1 MSGRRDGA
9 TSEGGGRAAG
19 FDSALETIEGL
30 FDAHLGR
37 LRQLAG
43 HVTEAAQRGPLTE
56 RRIEPVR
63 EALLDWLD
71 HDQVAWGYGF
81 VAAPEVVDGRPRY
94 LFWFQRTGRE
104 FRRLQLNF
112 DIDDV
117 NVYDYLHMDWYTGAE
132 QKRGEVIH
140 GPWVDYTG
148 SGQYVLTAAV
158 PVMHGAEFLG
168 IAGGD
173 LLVSSLERRLLPA
186 LKSVQAEAVLVN
198 ANRQVVV
205 SNSPRWIPGDR
216 LRTHPLESDT
226 FTTVA
231 PVVAGTGWVL
241 AVPGS

>member
-1 MSGRRDGA
+1 MSAGKP
-9 TSEGGGRAAG
+9 AG
-19 FDSALETIEGL
+19 FDTALAGIERL
-30 FDAHLGR
+30 FDGHLGR
-37 LRQLAG
+37 LRQLAA
-43 HVTEAAQRGPLTE
+43 HVAEAAGRGPLTE

-63 EALLDWLD
+63 DELLRWLD
-71 HDQVAWGYGF
+71 EDEVAWGYGF
-81 VAAPEVVDGRPRY
+81 VAAPGVVDGKPRY

-117 NVYDYLHMDWYTGAE
+117 NVYDYLHMDWYAGAA
-132 QKRGEVIH
+132 QKRGEVVH

-158 PVMHGAEFLG
+158 PVTYGEQFLG

-173 LLVSSLERRLLPA
+173 LLVSRLERRLLPT
-186 LKSVQAEAVLVN
+186 LKSVAAEAVLVN

-216 LRTHPLESDT
+216 LRTHPLDSDV
-226 FTTVA
+226 FSTVA
-231 PVVAGTGWVL
+231 PVVEGSGWAL
-241 AVPGS
+241 AVPSA